1 MTERIIVFLDWDGV
15 VNNHDILFTLPDSLI
30 SKFHAQ
36 EETAPLSPLA
46 VGFLNK
52 LCADHQE
59 VRIVCSS
66 TWRTH
71 SKAEIVSTLKN
82 AHQRLIAAS
91 ALKHIPYSIKF
102 DTAAKNSWRTPYGSD
117 FNGAIRGQ
125 EIDVWL
131 QHYGDENTRYIIIDD
146 DEDFFPWQLPYFVQT
161 DAYNG
166 ITLDDY
172 FKLDDLITSLEP
184 AKQMRL
190 DFKPL

>member
-1 MTERIIVFLDWDGV
+1 MSEKIIVFVDWDGV
-15 VNNHDILFTLPDSLI
+15 VNNHDISFALPNKLSD
-30 SKFHAQ
+30 KFNAQ
-36 EETAPLSPLA
+36 EDNPPLSPIA

-59 VRIVCSS
+59 IRIVCSS
-66 TWRTH
+66 TWRTD

-82 AHQRLIAAS
+82 AHKRLIAAS
-91 ALKHIPYSIKF
+91 GLEHIPYSIKF
-102 DTAAKNSWRTPYGSD
+102 HAAAKNSWRTPYGRD
-117 FNGAIRGQ
+117 FNDAIRGK
-125 EIDVWL
+125 EIDAWL
-131 QHYGDENTRYIIIDD
+131 SHYGDEKTRYIIIDD
-146 DEDFFPWQLPYFVQT
+146 DNDFFPWQLPYFVQT